1 MIAPIAH
8 RLPPRGYGPWEQVVS
23 DLTTGLVT
31 GGHDVTL
38 FAPASTVTNADLV
51 ATVPDAF
58 ADWPLDEM
66 PPDARVWEEVH
77 IARAMETVTRGEFD
91 IVHSHLNVHPLGY
104 ARHLDTP
111 IVTTLHG
118 SAWNRSIHP
127 ALEMFSDLPFVS
139 LSESERSF
147 FPGLNYVATVPNG
160 IDCDAIRFSPD
171 DGDSLLFVGRM
182 APEKQPHL
190 AIEVARKAGRTLV
203 LAGPVEAKHRDYFD
217 EQVSPGIDDR
227 DVVYLGPLDR
237 AEVLSLYPTGLALL
251 MPLAWEE
258 PFGLVVVEA
267 LASGTPVIAWRRGA
281 MPELIRD
288 GVTGALV
295 DDVDG
300 AVSALENT
308 AWIDRMACRHDAE
321 TRFSVDAMTGGYVS
335 AYELAL
341 TG

>member
-31 GGHDVTL
+31 AGHDVTL
-38 FAPASTVTNADLV
+38 FAPASTVTGADLV
-51 ATVPDAF
+51 ATVPHAI
-58 ADWPLDEM
+58 ADWPPNEM

-77 IARAMETVTRGEFD
+77 IARAMETVARGEHD
-91 IVHSHLNVHPLGY
+91 VVHSHLNVHPLGY
-104 ARHLDTP
+104 APLLDTP
-111 IVTTLHG
+111 ILTTLHG

-147 FPGLNYVATVPNG
+147 FPALNYVATVPNG

-171 DGDSLLFVGRM
+171 EGDSLLFVGRM
-182 APEKQPHL
+182 APEKQPHV
-190 AIEVARKAGRTLV
+190 AIEVARRTGRGLI

-217 EQVSPGIDDR
+217 EQVSPGIDGR

-237 AEVLSLYPTGLALL
+237 AEVLDLYSTGLALL

-300 AVSALENT
+300 ALSALENT
-308 AWIDRMACRHDAE
+308 AWIDRKACRRDAE
-321 TRFSVDAMTGGYVS
+321 TRFSIDAMTRGYLS

-341 TG
+341 AA